1 MRRPRYLS
9 TPSVC
14 QAPGDVFDLES
25 RIKRRV
31 EMSKLP
37 VNALCLSGTG
47 RCV

>member
-1 MRRPRYLS
+1 MDCVVWCGVALHDK
-9 TPSVC
+9 
-14 QAPGDVFDLES
+14 GELNVFDLES